1 MARHRSR
8 LAAELAPVVI
18 TADGMAW
25 CTICQAEPEYDPPTY
40 EPLLIIWAR
49 HHLANPSECA
59 TTLANREAAMRRH
72 PAGKGRRGA

>member
-1 MARHRSR
+1 MNTRRRSR
-8 LAAELAPVVI
+8 LAAQLAPVII

-25 CTICQAEPEYDPPTY
+25 CSICQAEPEYDVPTA

-59 TTLANREAAMRRH
+59 QTLADRDAARRRH
-72 PAGKGRRGA
+72 PAGKGRRA